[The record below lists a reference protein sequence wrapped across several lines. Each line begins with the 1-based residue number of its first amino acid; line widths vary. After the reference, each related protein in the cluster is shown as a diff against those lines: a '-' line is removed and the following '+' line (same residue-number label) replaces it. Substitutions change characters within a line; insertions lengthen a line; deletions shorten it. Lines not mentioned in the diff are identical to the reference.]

1 MFFLV
6 VAAAAS
12 GDDVSVTYPTRA
24 IRLYLHPSVTRAI
37 AATCEPELIETDR
50 RAIVIAKDS
59 HDEVFARPTTVHA
72 DVMTHMAGLR
82 FVMLHSNHHYMTAW
96 ET

>member
-1 MFFLV
+1 M
-6 VAAAAS
+6 
-12 GDDVSVTYPTRA
+12 
-24 IRLYLHPSVTRAI
+24 YLHPSVTRAI

-59 HDEVFARPTTVHA
+59 HDEEVFARLTTVHA
-72 DVMTHMAGLR
+72 DVMMHMAGLR
-82 FVMLHSNHHYMTAW
+82 YVMLHSNHHYMTVS